1 MWRYEL
7 HKNAGTVNY
16 EDWKEEKG
24 ILVPVFDIDNT
35 LTLPYNLEL
44 DKMVLSGLKK
54 QYLSD
59 LYPGIAIATNNVNYD
74 HAKHIGQQLEDEL
87 DIEVFIA
94 SVAMG
99 IARKPNRE
107 QGDIIAEHFG
117 VKPDQL
123 GVVGDRRISDIRFA
137 RNLGAGAMALCMK
150 IGEGD
155 SIGVATARKL
165 EQMLVWYEKK
175 MGIAYE
181 PPFEKAA

>member
-16 EDWKEEKG
+16 EDWRKEKG

-35 LTLPYNLEL
+35 LTLPYSLEL
-44 DKMVLSGLKK
+44 DKTVLRGLKK
-54 QYLSD
+54 QRLYD

-74 HAKHIGQQLEDEL
+74 HAKFISQKLEDEL
-87 DIEVFIA
+87 DLEVFVA

-99 IARKPNRE
+99 MARKPNKE
-107 QGDIIAEHFG
+107 QGDIIAKHFNIRQE
-117 VKPDQL
+117 QL

-155 SIGVATARKL
+155 SLGVATARRI
-165 EQMLVWYEKK
+165 EQLLVWYEKK
-175 MGIAYE
+175 VGIAYE
-181 PPFEKAA
+181 PPFEKTS